1 MTLLVLRVI
10 HVVHIQPYLYLATY
24 VYMYMYDSTSTG
36 CHTCSTHMTIL
47 ILTNIIM
54 CTICTY
60 ICMTLLV
67 LSHTCSAHM
76 TIHILSNIC
85 VHVYVHIY
93 V

>member
-24 VYMYMYDSTSTG
+24 VYMYMYIYMYMYDSTSTG

-47 ILTNIIM
+47 ILTNI
-54 CTICTY
+54 C
-60 ICMTLLV
+60 V
-67 LSHTCSAHM
+67 L
-76 TIHILSNIC
+76 
-85 VHVYVHIY
+85 YVHIY